1 MQDNQVVHEI
11 INTSEV
17 TKVRFCTMCDEGN
30 YFPNHWHRAI
40 EIIYLLEGE
49 LLIGIEG
56 KAITLKAG
64 QFIVV
69 NANIIHSNKAT
80 QHNKYILLQIP
91 VDFIE
96 MFLPNINQI
105 MFVVNDGKGSNQQ
118 EINQLKHILRKM
130 KQVDDEKQDGFLLR
144 FNGLVFDFL
153 FLLYRHFSVKLF
165 QSQLRAQKKDL
176 DRLNIILNYIQKNYV
191 RQISLDEI
199 AKVAIFQPMYFCR
212 FFKKYMGVTFIEYQN
227 ELRLS
232 FIYRDLIETK
242 DPIYEILERHG
253 FNNYKLFRRM
263 FHEHFG
269 DTPLKIRKRIKKTS

>member
-1 MQDNQVVHEI
+1 MQDKQVVHEI

-69 NANIIHSNKAT
+69 NANVIHSNKAT

-91 VDFIE
+91 VDFME
-96 MFLPNINQI
+96 NYLPNFAQI
-105 MFVVNDGKGSNQQ
+105 TFVVNDDGLTKPQ
-118 EINQLKHILRKM
+118 EISQLKHILRKM
-130 KQVDDEKQDGFLLR
+130 KQIDDEQEDGFLLR

-165 QSQLRAQKKDL
+165 QSQLKAQKKDF
-176 DRLNIILNYIQKNYV
+176 DRLTLILKYIQKNYA

-199 AKVAIFQPMYFCR
+199 SKVAIFQPMYFCR

-253 FNNYKLFRRM
+253 FTNYKLFRRM

-269 DTPLKIRKRIKKTS
+269 DTPLKIRKRIKKVH

>member
-1 MQDNQVVHEI
+1 MQDKHVIHEI

-17 TKVRFCTMCDEGN
+17 TKVRFCTMEDEGN

-49 LLIGIEG
+49 LLISING
-56 KAITLKAG
+56 KADILKAG
-64 QFIVV
+64 QFIVI
-69 NANIIHSNKAT
+69 NANVIHSNKAT

-91 VDFIE
+91 IDFME
-96 MFLPNINQI
+96 NYVPNISQI
-105 MFVVNDGKGSNQQ
+105 TFVVNNDGNTNLQA
-118 EINQLKHILRKM
+118 INQLKDILCEM
-130 KQVDDEKQDGFLLR
+130 KRVDEAKQEGFLLQL
-144 FNGLVFDFL
+144 NGLIFDFL
-153 FLLYRHFSVKLF
+153 FVLYRQFSVKLF
-165 QSQLRAQKKDL
+165 QSQVKAQKKDL
-176 DRLNIILNYIQKNYV
+176 DRLNLVLKYIQKNYDKP
-191 RQISLDEI
+191 ISLDEI

-242 DPIYEILERHG
+242 DPIYKILERHG
-253 FNNYKLFRRM
+253 FTNYKLFRRM

-269 DTPLKIRKRIKKTS
+269 DTPLKIRKRVKQN